1 MYIYMCVYLC
11 TSDGTEVVVK
21 VFVKHDPSASL
32 NHHEKKLQGEW
43 EGRCLESGCGQI
55 NLGY

>member
-1 MYIYMCVYLC
+1 MYYMCVHLC

-32 NHHEKKLQGEW
+32 HHHEKKLQGEW
-43 EGRCLESGCGQI
+43 GRGVNWRVGVV
-55 NLGY
+55 N